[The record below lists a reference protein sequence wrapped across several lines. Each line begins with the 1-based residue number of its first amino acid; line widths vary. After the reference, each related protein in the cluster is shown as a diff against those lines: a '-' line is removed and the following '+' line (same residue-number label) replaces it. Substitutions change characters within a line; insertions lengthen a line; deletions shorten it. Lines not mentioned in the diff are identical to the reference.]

1 MTQITTNAKY
11 SILCDPRY
19 GPTFGGGHDLR
30 ISDKSN
36 NSNIS
41 YGNIGYSFNNGTL
54 TYGTQQTYTAWTGQT
69 SGCNFSTE

>member
-1 MTQITTNAKY
+1 MTQITTNGKY
-11 SILCDPRY
+11 SIYCNPSY
-19 GPTFGGGHDLR
+19 GPTFGRGHDLH

-36 NSNIS
+36 TSNSS
-41 YGNIGYSFNNGTL
+41 HGNIGHCFNNGTL